1 MAGKR
6 LKHVTDDGGE
16 ILRRLSP
23 VIFRFVPADV
33 TEVGVRL
40 TVTPENGDS
49 YVVEGEGRV
58 NRSAGYDATEDDAC
72 RALAGAMGVLLP
84 PGTSVRVHYELLM
97 GVPNGLG
104 YVAEGRWT

>member
-40 TVTPENGDS
+40 TVTPENGDL

-58 NRSAGYDATEDDAC
+58 NRSAGTMRPKTTLVAHLRASWARFC
-72 RALAGAMGVLLP
+72 RSAHP
-84 PGTSVRVHYELLM
+84 
-97 GVPNGLG
+97 LG
-104 YVAEGRWT
+104 FTTNC